1 MTNRGNFSG
10 RVGFI
15 LAAAGSAVGLGNI
28 WRFPYLAGQNGG
40 AMFLVLYLICIFTLC
55 YPVMVGEVAIGRA
68 AQRDAYGSY
77 AKFGGKK
84 WGWLGVMGIFA
95 GILILSFYNVV
106 AGWAFGYFLNI
117 TFGDLLNHEDF
128 SAFFSLFVNDILDLS
143 SWEGFSYSNLLF
155 SLTFMAMTAIIVSQ
169 GIQKGIE
176 AANKIMMPSLY
187 FILIGLI
194 IYSLTLPNAIDGV
207 KFYLIPDF
215 SEISMGTISAALKQA
230 FFSLSLGMGAL
241 ITYGSYLGKEQKISG
256 SAGIISIADT
266 SVAFLAGLMVF
277 PLVFSQGI
285 DPSTRGPE
293 LVFIALPRVFTDMG
307 PIIGRIIGGSFFLL
321 LCFAALTSTV
331 SLLEVPVAYFVDQK
345 KYNRKVVVWLLALF
359 IFLFGLPSMMSQG
372 MIPGLN
378 KLSFYGGRDFLTFI
392 SDLSDLFLTVGGFL
406 MCLFIR
412 YRWKLFNMHEE
423 LEIGD
428 PGFRTRPVRKYLDI
442 TIAWV
447 CPILLGLLSVVIIL
461 ENFFGITIF

>member
-10 RVGFI
+10 RIGFI

-40 AMFLVLYLICIFTLC
+40 AVFLMIYLACIFLLC
-55 YPVMVGEVAIGRA
+55 YPVMVGEVSIGRA

-77 AKFGGKK
+77 SKFGGRK
-84 WGWLGVMGIFA
+84 WGWLGFMGILA

-117 TFGDLLNHEDF
+117 TFGDLLNHSDF
-128 SAFFSLFVNDILDLS
+128 SAFFQGFVNDILDLS

-155 SLTFMAMTAIIVSQ
+155 SFAFMALTAFIVSQ

-187 FILIGLI
+187 VILIGLI
-194 IYSLTLPNAIDGV
+194 IYSLTLPNAMAGV
-207 KFYLIPDF
+207 EFYLVPDF
-215 SEISMGTISAALKQA
+215 SKINMGTISAALKQS

-241 ITYGSYLGKEQKISG
+241 ITYGSYLGKNEGISTS
-256 SAGIISIADT
+256 SAIISTADT

-285 DPSTRGPE
+285 DPATRGPE
-293 LVFIALPRVFTDMG
+293 LVFIALPRVFYDMG
-307 PIIGRIIGGSFFLL
+307 PVIGRIVGGSFFLL

-345 KYNRKVVVWLLALF
+345 KFPRKAVVWGLAGF
-359 IFLFGLPSMMSQG
+359 IFICGLPSMMSQG
-372 MIPGLN
+372 MIPALN
-378 KLSFYGGRDFLTFI
+378 KLTFYGGRDFLTFI
-392 SDLSDLFLTVGGFL
+392 SDTSDLFLTIGGGL

-412 YRWKLFNMHEE
+412 HRWKLFNMHEE
-423 LEIGD
+423 LEKGD
-428 PGFRTRPVRKYLDI
+428 PGFRTRFVRRYLDFTI
-442 TIAWV
+442 TWV
-447 CPILLGLLSVVIIL
+447 CPIILGVLSLVIIL
-461 ENFFGITIF
+461 ENFFGVVIF

>member
-1 MTNRGNFSG
+1 
-10 RVGFI
+10 
-15 LAAAGSAVGLGNI
+15 
-28 WRFPYLAGQNGG
+28 
-40 AMFLVLYLICIFTLC
+40 MFLIIYLICIFTLC

-77 AKFGGKK
+77 AKFGGSR
-84 WGWLGVMGIFA
+84 WGWLGFMGILA

-117 TFGDLLNHEDF
+117 TFGDLLQNTDF
-128 SAFFSLFVNDILDLS
+128 STFFQTFVNDILDLS
-143 SWEGFSYSNLLF
+143 SWKGFAYSNLLF
-155 SLTFMAMTAIIVSQ
+155 SLAFMGMTAVIVSQ

-176 AANKIMMPSLY
+176 AANKVLMPSLY
-187 FILIGLI
+187 LILVGLI
-194 IYSLTLPNAIDGV
+194 VYSLTLPKAMDGV
-207 KFYLIPDF
+207 AFYLIPNFDN
-215 SEISMGTISAALKQA
+215 ITMGTISAALKQA

-256 SAGIISIADT
+256 SAAIISVADS

-285 DPSTRGPE
+285 DPTTRGPE
-293 LVFIALPRVFTDMG
+293 LVFVALPKVFTDMG
-307 PIIGRIIGGSFFLL
+307 PIVGRLVGGSFFLL

-345 KYNRKVVVWLLALF
+345 KYNRKGVVWGLAALVF
-359 IFLFGLPSMMSQG
+359 VFGIPSMISQG
-372 MIPGLN
+372 MIPALN
-378 KLSFYGGRDFLTFI
+378 KLSFYGGKDFLTFI
-392 SDLSDLFLTVGGFL
+392 SDMSDLFLTIGGCL

-423 LEIGD
+423 LEQGD
-428 PGFRTRPVRKYLDI
+428 PGFRSGVVRKYLDVSI
-442 TIAWV
+442 SWI
-447 CPILLGLLSVVIIL
+447 CPILLGVLSLIIIL
-461 ENFFGITIF
+461 ENFFGIVLF